1 MRVMKPSSVPLPARQ
16 RCYISSCLLPACPL
30 VLTCLSCL
38 SAPSLYSL
46 KRMHAI
52 TLRQVDDRAPQF
64 HFYFYLFLRQTDDD
78 IVFFYVYAR
87 RMTGLHDIISALSKA
102 IIPVC
107 NSFVLFGFVTLIYA
121 TVGVHLFADAPLQ
134 VRGRVKLSMENRR

>member
-1 MRVMKPSSVPLPARQ
+1 MTGLHNFIFIFIFFYAR
-16 RCYISSCLLPACPL
+16 
-30 VLTCLSCL
+30 
-38 SAPSLYSL
+38 
-46 KRMHAI
+46 RM
-52 TLRQVDDRAPQF
+52 TTSF
-64 HFYFYLFLRQTDDD
+64 
-78 IVFFYVYAR
+78 FFYVYAR